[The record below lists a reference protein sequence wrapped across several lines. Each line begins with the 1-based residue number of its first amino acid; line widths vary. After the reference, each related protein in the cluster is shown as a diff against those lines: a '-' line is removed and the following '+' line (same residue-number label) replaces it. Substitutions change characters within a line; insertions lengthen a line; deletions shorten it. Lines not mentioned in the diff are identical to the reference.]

1 MSEQNSKTSFVD
13 RFAKAKSGNTVSQL
27 ANSPQDNKTNNSS
40 EAKSSTESQ
49 SDPLNNKSS
58 NNKSSLGALQ
68 KRVKVDP
75 MKKAQSDLVY
85 LVTGTDRDKSAWYY
99 VLVERLKV
107 RMFLQ
112 AMKSSS
118 INLDDFGQVI
128 YSAYGEKPPEEI
140 TNKVKEEYGIED

>member
-1 MSEQNSKTSFVD
+1 MSEQNSKTSFVE

-27 ANSPQDNKTNNSS
+27 ANSPQDNKVNSDS
-40 EAKSSTESQ
+40 EQKSSAESQ
-49 SDPLNNKSS
+49 SNPLNS
-58 NNKSSLGALQ
+58 KSSLGAIT
-68 KRVKVDP
+68 KKVKIDP
-75 MKKAQSDLVY
+75 IKKAQSDLVY

-99 VLVERLKV
+99 VLVDRLKV

-112 AMKSSS
+112 AMKSTS

-128 YSAYGEKPPEEI
+128 YSAYGEKPPEDI

>member
-27 ANSPQDNKTNNSS
+27 AKSQDNQENNNS
-40 EAKSSTESQ
+40 EQQSSTESQ
-49 SDPLNNKSS
+49 KSLNS
-58 NNKSSLGALQ
+58 KSSLGAIA
-68 KRVKVDP
+68 KKTKVDP
-75 MKKAQSDLVY
+75 IKKAQSELIY

-99 VLVERLKV
+99 VLVDRLKV

-128 YSAYGEKPPEEI
+128 YSAYGEKPPEDI